1 MRTRNRAW
9 TSRRPCHEDNVV
21 RVVIA
26 SADYTPDGG
35 GIGAYAN
42 GLWRGLSDAGCDSS
56 ILCRSTPERKESSA
70 EHMVPVPLGGSPA
83 RSLGV
88 LRTWYLA
95 LKDEVRRRNCDWT
108 VVPTWDPVGLA
119 ATLPVLRRALPC
131 RIAVVFHG
139 ADVASAQGRK
149 AQLLRYV
156 IQSADRLIANSS
168 YTRELVGRRFGAASG
183 TVRPGIGEDDLDLP
197 SDIPRSAYNV
207 ISVGRLIKRKGHAT
221 VMEAVARLA
230 AEYPGLSY
238 TIVGD
243 GPERASLEN
252 LSRSLGIADRVHM
265 RGHVSVA
272 EKRRCLLAASV
283 FALPILPDDGDPE
296 GFGIAYLEAG
306 AARLPVVA
314 TRTGGVT
321 ECVRDGES
329 GLFCEASVPGVTNTV
344 RHLLQNSDLRMQL
357 GEGGRRIAE
366 AATWNS
372 RAGDLLAA
380 LEERP

>member
-1 MRTRNRAW
+1 
-9 TSRRPCHEDNVV
+9 V

-42 GLWRGLSDAGCDSS
+42 GLWRGLSHAGCDSS
-56 ILCRSTPERKESSA
+56 VLCKSTPERKDTAA
-70 EHMVPVPLGGSPA
+70 EHMVPVPVGGSPA

-95 LKDEVRRRNCDWT
+95 LRDEVRRRKCDWAI
-108 VVPTWDPVGLA
+108 VPTWDPVGLA

-168 YTRELVGRRFGAASG
+168 YTRELIGRRFGAASA
-183 TVRPGIGEDDLDLP
+183 TVRPGIGEDDLHLP
-197 SDIPRSAYNV
+197 LEIPRSAYNV
-207 ISVGRLIKRKGHAT
+207 ISVGRLIKRKGQAV

-230 AEYPGLSY
+230 REYPGLSY

-243 GPERASLEN
+243 GPERTSLET

-283 FALPILPDDGDPE
+283 FALPVLPDDSDPE

-344 RHLLQNSDLRMQL
+344 RQLLQRRDLRMQL

-366 AATWNS
+366 AGTWNN
-372 RAGDLLAA
+372 RAEDLLAA
-380 LEERP
+380 LEEHP